1 MTATILRHTLLFL
14 LLASLFVAA
23 GCSAE
28 DSTTASSIDGGE
40 VTPLHRVAKRGDA
53 DALADLIKAGANVN
67 ARDKSGNTPLHFA
80 ATNGHVSVIETLLRY
95 GADVNARGKNHYT
108 PLHLAVAMCHM
119 PAINALIKSDA
130 NVNASAANDVTP
142 LHLGAVLGY
151 SVAANK
157 LIDAGANVNAA
168 ETTRKLTSLH
178 MAAQNG
184 NLYMVDTLI
193 NAGADANARIER
205 SGDWL
210 NYFIYFM
217 SEFQFSDKGIQF
229 LNKGATPARIA
240 EYRGHKIVVSAIKEA
255 GGLGASGASRPNISE
270 KEALEKAR
278 AHKPKIGKTIL
289 IPIVVGE
296 TVTRPQAGQTATMPN
311 TIPDDFFT
319 GTTTKEYRTPKK
331 YHINQFKFFKLLN
344 FPFDVPPNEYF
355 KILNE
360 RGCQ

>member
-28 DSTTASSIDGGE
+28 DSTTAANIDGGE

-53 DALADLIKAGANVN
+53 EVLVDLIKAGADIS
-67 ARDKSGNTPLHFA
+67 ARSKGGYTPLHFA

-95 GADVNARGKNHYT
+95 GADVNARDKNHYT
-108 PLHLAVAMCHM
+108 PLHLASAMCHM
-119 PAINALIKSDA
+119 PAINALIKNGA
-130 NVNASAANDVTP
+130 NVNAGSANAFTP
-142 LHLGAVLGY
+142 LHVSAGLGY
-151 SVAANK
+151 EAATNK
-157 LIDAGANVNAA
+157 LIDAGANVNTEASGRF
-168 ETTRKLTSLH
+168 TPLH

-193 NAGADANARIER
+193 NAGADVNARIER
-205 SGDWL
+205 TGDWL
-210 NYFIYFM
+210 DYFIYFM

-229 LNKGATPARIA
+229 LNKGATPARMA

-255 GGLGASGASRPNISE
+255 GGLGASGASRPNISD

-289 IPIVVGE
+289 IPVGVAVTKPKVGQ
-296 TVTRPQAGQTATMPN
+296 TVTFPE
-311 TIPDDFFT
+311 TIPDDFFDVT
-319 GTTTKEYRTPKK
+319 VTTTKEYRVPKE
-331 YHINQFKFFKLLN
+331 YHMNQLKFFKLLN
-344 FPFDVPPNEYF
+344 FPFNVPPNEYF
-355 KILNE
+355 KSLNQ